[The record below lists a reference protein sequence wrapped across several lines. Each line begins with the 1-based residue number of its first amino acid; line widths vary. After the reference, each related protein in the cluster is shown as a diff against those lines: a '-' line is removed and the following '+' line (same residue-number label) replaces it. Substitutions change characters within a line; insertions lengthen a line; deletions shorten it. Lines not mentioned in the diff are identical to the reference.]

1 MQEQGGYLPSPDRTR
16 PRMQLEL
23 QEDRKLDVQ
32 AFMEE
37 SELEDRDKDLYSANF
52 WFRSWF
58 IFMMTPLFKPLN
70 FLGYRHQLI
79 TTLVF

>member
-1 MQEQGGYLPSPDRTR
+1 MQDKGGYLPSPDRTR

-52 WFRSWF
+52 
-58 IFMMTPLFKPLN
+58 
-70 FLGYRHQLI
+70 
-79 TTLVF
+79 